1 MGNVSGD
8 GETEYWL
15 SVLGLRESSAQSE
28 EDVAAGRTYGEAE
41 VRALL
46 VDMRAELAAA
56 DADYASGNTVS
67 GEELRRRHGLS

>member
-46 VDMRAELAAA
+46 IDRRAQ
-56 DADYASGNTVS
+56 
-67 GEELRRRHGLS
+67 